1 MKVREKIEMGG
12 LQELKDVGVVMK
24 VTKLSAGYSFRNKF
38 VHAVR
43 DVSFEVM
50 ENDFFG
56 IAGESGCG
64 KTTLVMALLRLL
76 RRPGVIKSGSVE
88 ILGND
93 ILRLSEEDL
102 RKLRWKVFSF
112 VPQSSMNSLN
122 PVMRIGDQMSD
133 VLIRNFGYK
142 KEEALELVRAALE
155 LVNIKPER
163 MDNYPHQLSGG
174 MRQRIVIAMAL
185 LLSPK
190 LVVMD
195 EPTTALDV
203 VVQRSILQQIED
215 LRQLKN
221 FATLFITHDIS
232 LLFELATNLAI
243 MYAGEFVEIGPAK
256 ILFERPMHPYTKGLI
271 EALPS
276 ISGELKEYKSIPG
289 KPPDL
294 SVEIIGCPFKDRCS
308 YAFEKCQ
315 VEKPT
320 LIFKDGRW
328 VSCHLYQAT

>member
-1 MKVREKIEMGG
+1 MSNIEDGALTESAMVGEP
-12 LQELKDVGVVMK
+12 LLRVSELD
-24 VTKLSAGYSFRNKF
+24 AGYAFRRKF

-43 DVSFEVM
+43 SVSFEVGA
-50 ENDFFG
+50 NDFFG

-64 KTTLVMALLRLL
+64 KTTLVLALLKLL
-76 RRPGVIKSGSVE
+76 KRPGVIRGGKVE
-88 ILGND
+88 IAGVD
-93 ILRLSEEDL
+93 VLRLADEEL
-102 RKLRWKVFSF
+102 RRLRWKVFSF

-122 PVMRIGDQMSD
+122 PVMRIGDQMAD
-133 VLIRNFGYK
+133 VLIRNFGYSHSD
-142 KEEALELVRAALE
+142 AFDAVRSALE

-174 MRQRIVIAMAL
+174 MRQRVVIAMAL

-215 LRQLKN
+215 LRKAKS
-221 FATLFITHDIS
+221 FATVFITHDIS
-232 LLFELATNLAI
+232 LLFELATTLAI
-243 MYAGEFVEIGPAK
+243 MYAGEFVEVGPARL
-256 ILFERPMHPYTKGLI
+256 LFERPLHPYTKGLI

-276 ISGELKEYKSIPG
+276 ISGELREYKSIPG

-294 SVEIIGCPFKDRCS
+294 ASGIVGCPFKDRCP
-308 YAFEKCQ
+308 FVFDTCQ
-315 VEKPT
+315 SEKPQ
-320 LIFKDGRW
+320 LLKIEGRW
-328 VSCHLYQAT
+328 VSCHLYR